1 MELKKNKLLQICGIL
16 MIIGG
21 SLQIILSLIV
31 ILGLIVLLAIAESGT
46 FLLFISALLI
56 IVSAVVSFIAG
67 IVGTKNAA
75 NPAKADKC
83 IFYGFF
89 CIALSLLEK
98 IPPVSMYLSCS
109 LLHTGN
115 YEGLDSRV
123 RERKLQCATMS
134 FQFPVCYARGRTGT
148 NCSSLK

>member
-89 CIALSLLEK
+89 CIALSLLGNIIGIIGGNFNTMSLFTGLV
-98 IPPVSMYLSCS
+98 IPGLYL
-109 LLHTGN
+109 LGAYQN
-115 YEGLDSRV
+115 K
-123 RERKLQCATMS
+123 KLQ
-134 FQFPVCYARGRTGT
+134 G
-148 NCSSLK
+148 